1 MAIEYTLLCKDKRL
15 SKEVLVRKIE
25 SLGFQCSK
33 IELLDKGICIH
44 LNEQIGFWVFL
55 LDAGNYP
62 YNSWETIFSSED
74 FTFERILKFRMVKDY
89 SYFEERYN
97 VLLRMVFDLT
107 AELNEEALLV
117 NSSGTEMCFFRENE
131 PILFNNEARIWNNDS
146 LKNIERWFIKKEHP
160 L

>member
-15 SKEVLVRKIE
+15 SKEVLVSKIE

-74 FTFERILKFRMVKDY
+74 FTFERILKFRMVKEY
-89 SYFEERYN
+89 SYFEER
-97 VLLRMVFDLT
+97 
-107 AELNEEALLV
+107 
-117 NSSGTEMCFFRENE
+117 
-131 PILFNNEARIWNNDS
+131 
-146 LKNIERWFIKKEHP
+146 
-160 L
+160 